1 MVYRHKVG
9 LTKSLN
15 QKISTLFVTLLVL
28 MSPIFTAG
36 SILAPAKTNATAIT
50 SHVVINEIFPSPSSG
65 SEWIE
70 LYNPTASTVDLTGW
84 KIKDSAIYE
93 TILSGTIT
101 AKSFVIVNVDNFNNT
116 GDTAH
121 LINNSDSEV
130 DTVGYSV
137 PINSNYSYARIYDA
151 DSLFEERSSANVTQ
165 GTTNGTEPYSYNVNH
180 SSFLSTNKYVR
191 SDSPVGNS
199 SYIKVPGATT
209 SVRFHYD
216 GAVDFNNMEGYEHI
230 QTGHWPSAQGNKQF
244 RIKFALPAGK
254 YDVTAEYQAD
264 GTWYPVTG
272 SAVVYSINLP
282 WATHVIPSVTRQY
295 FRTLDNPV
303 RVHVDDQFK
312 QFKHMITEING
323 VKFAVLRSQCD
334 LRQEGKY
341 LFCDVDKATAQTIN
355 SVNYPAWIPLVESAY
370 TAKTTTFTKANNR
383 KDDIVS
389 LPFTIDATRPVLTN
403 FVITTP
409 EPIYGNSIDVTADAT
424 DSNGI
429 EYVKY
434 YISEPR
440 TLDGQCDGNGTQQRI
455 EISNIGSGSTYS
467 ATFDTSGLN
476 GEYCLNALA
485 KDNSSHTSSPI
496 LRIKVTIDTT
506 LDLKDD
512 QPVIVIT
519 APPTESQQSGTPT
532 PPVTTLF
539 QNFAPAFINDGV
551 VTPVPTT
558 ETLVTEVADNADG
571 EVLGAQDTFANE
583 AANFAGANTKSGISK
598 GLLWLL
604 IASGAIGTIIA
615 WFLLAR
621 RRQGTE

>member
-1 MVYRHKVG
+1 MLYRHKVG
-9 LTKSLN
+9 LTKNLN
-15 QKISTLFVTLLVL
+15 QKISIFFVTLLLL
-28 MSPIFTAG
+28 MTPILSAG

-50 SHVVINEIFPSPSSG
+50 SHLVINEIFPSPSSG

-70 LYNPTASTVDLTGW
+70 IYNPTGSTIDLTDW
-84 KIKDSAIYE
+84 KIKDSDLHVKA
-93 TILSGTIT
+93 LSGTI
-101 AKSFVIVNVDNFNNT
+101 ASKSFIVFDVSNFNNT
-116 GDTAH
+116 GDTAY
-121 LINNSDSEV
+121 LIDSSDSEV
-130 DTVGYSV
+130 DAVEYSIT
-137 PINSNYSYARIYDA
+137 INSNYSYARIYDA
-151 DSLFEERSSANVTQ
+151 DDTFEERSSESVTE
-165 GTTNGTEPYSYNVNH
+165 GTSNGTEPYTYNASH
-180 SSFLSTNKYVR
+180 SSFLSTDKYVR
-191 SDSPVGNS
+191 SDSPVDTSGHV
-199 SYIKVPGATT
+199 KVPGAAT
-209 SVRFHYD
+209 SVRFNYD
-216 GAVDFNNMEGYEHI
+216 GVIDFNNMEGYEHI

-244 RIKFALPAGK
+244 RIKFALPAGR

-264 GTWYPVTG
+264 GTWHPVTG

-355 SVNYPAWIPLVESAY
+355 SVNYPAWIPLVEGVY

-403 FVITTP
+403 FAITTP
-409 EPIYGNSIDVTADAT
+409 EPIYGDAIEVTADAT

-429 EYVKY
+429 EYVKF

-485 KDNSSHTSSPI
+485 KDTSSHTSSPI

-519 APPTESQQSGTPT
+519 VPPTQPQQSGTPT

-558 ETLVTEVADNADG
+558 ETPVTEVADNADG
-571 EVLGAQDTFANE
+571 EVLGAQDAFTDE
-583 AANFAGANTKSGISK
+583 AANFTGVNTKSGDSK

-604 IASGAIGTIIA
+604 IASGVIGTIIA

-621 RRQGTE
+621 RRQGNE

>member
-1 MVYRHKVG
+1 
-9 LTKSLN
+9 
-15 QKISTLFVTLLVL
+15 
-28 MSPIFTAG
+28 
-36 SILAPAKTNATAIT
+36 
-50 SHVVINEIFPSPSSG
+50 
-65 SEWIE
+65 
-70 LYNPTASTVDLTGW
+70 
-84 KIKDSAIYE
+84 
-93 TILSGTIT
+93 
-101 AKSFVIVNVDNFNNT
+101 
-116 GDTAH
+116 
-121 LINNSDSEV
+121 
-130 DTVGYSV
+130 
-137 PINSNYSYARIYDA
+137 
-151 DSLFEERSSANVTQ
+151 
-165 GTTNGTEPYSYNVNH
+165 
-180 SSFLSTNKYVR
+180 
-191 SDSPVGNS
+191 
-199 SYIKVPGATT
+199 
-209 SVRFHYD
+209 
-216 GAVDFNNMEGYEHI
+216 
-230 QTGHWPSAQGNKQF
+230 
-244 RIKFALPAGK
+244 
-254 YDVTAEYQAD
+254 
-264 GTWYPVTG
+264 
-272 SAVVYSINLP
+272 
-282 WATHVIPSVTRQY
+282 
-295 FRTLDNPV
+295 
-303 RVHVDDQFK
+303 
-312 QFKHMITEING
+312 
-323 VKFAVLRSQCD
+323 
-334 LRQEGKY
+334 
-341 LFCDVDKATAQTIN
+341 
-355 SVNYPAWIPLVESAY
+355 
-370 TAKTTTFTKANNR
+370 
-383 KDDIVS
+383 
-389 LPFTIDATRPVLTN
+389 
-403 FVITTP
+403 
-409 EPIYGNSIDVTADAT
+409 
-424 DSNGI
+424 
-429 EYVKY
+429 